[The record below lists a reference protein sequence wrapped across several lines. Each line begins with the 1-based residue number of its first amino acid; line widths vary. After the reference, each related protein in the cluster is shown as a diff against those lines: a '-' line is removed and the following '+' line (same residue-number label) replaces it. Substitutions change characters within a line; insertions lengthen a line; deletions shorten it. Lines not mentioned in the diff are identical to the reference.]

1 MHRCKTCQKE
11 FTSDKSLD
19 AHLKVHGGVA
29 EYYSTWYPRRDLYD
43 DTFIEFKNKKQYLSS
58 FFNSHENRL
67 LFFRDNFGILAK
79 DILEKEFRD
88 NREYKGYS
96 FLPCENYLNL
106 SKLAGVSDVKKLFG
120 SCKDFCEK
128 SKIEQYYTANIP
140 KNFWSNT
147 EDLEN
152 IVVHVDTREQK
163 PFKFKNLVYNKLDFG
178 DYTAVGDHYSKTFVD
193 RKSAADFLG
202 TFSSQANF
210 DRFKREIER
219 AKDFNS
225 FLFVLVETTIKDLP
239 EIAESKKYYKNFDKL
254 QSFAF
259 HNVRD
264 ILIKD
269 YKHCQFIFCRNAPE
283 ANDICKRILLNGK
296 SLWNCDVQYF
306 LNSKE

>member
-67 LFFRDNFGILAK
+67 LFFRDNSGILAK

-88 NREYKGYS
+88 NREHKNYS

-106 SKLAGVSDVKKLFG
+106 SKLAGVSDIKKIFG
-120 SCKDFCEK
+120 NCKEFCEK
-128 SKIEQYYTANIP
+128 SKIEQYYTSNIP
-140 KNFWSNT
+140 KNFWANT
-147 EDLEN
+147 EELEN

-239 EIAESKKYYKNFDKL
+239 EIAGSKKYYKNFDKL